1 MSIFDVLRRFGTL
14 ALLRFA
20 AALLLFLALHLIRIP
35 LVLAAAVLAVA
46 LGRLDR
52 YAARQASTTSPCPV
66 NDFYRRAPNS
76 IGEEAFRVH
85 A

>member
-1 MSIFDVLRRFGTL
+1 MSIFEVLARYGTL

-52 YAARQASTTSPCPV
+52 YATRQASTSPRRPV
-66 NDFYRRAPNS
+66 NDFYPHTNTV
-76 IGEEAFRVH
+76 GEEAFRVH